1 MARFASDKTSGAM
14 VLIALFAVF
23 PAACQSTP
31 DRAATPGGQGTGDL
45 DFGEDWAGVGGRRRT
60 DGARAARPG
69 DAREHR
75 SDWTIVLNTFS
86 TEGHAQAAANMRLQ
100 VGSID
105 PKLSGARVHTT
116 ARGSMVTYGNY
127 TSAED
132 PAAQA
137 DLKWIKAITIS
148 NRQVFAGAMLTRI
161 TRTDPTIPSDP
172 LELMSVRAR
181 YPDINPL
188 YTLQVA
194 VWGDF
199 ESGKLTLAEIHQHA
213 EAYARRL
220 RTQGLNAYYD
230 HDDDKRL
237 SIVTVGLFDSTAIDP
252 QIGLYSAE
260 VQALMRRFPEHL
272 VNGEPLQELIDR
284 RTGRTRVQ
292 KPKLVRVP

>member
-1 MARFASDKTSGAM
+1 M
-14 VLIALFAVF
+14 VLIALFTVF

-31 DRAATPGGQGTGDL
+31 DRAATPGGQGIGDL
-45 DFGEDWAGVGGRRRT
+45 DLGEDWADVGGRRR
-60 DGARAARPG
+60 DGGRAARSG
-69 DAREHR
+69 DAQQRR
-75 SDWTIVLNTFS
+75 SSWTIVLNTFS
-86 TEGHAQAAANMRLQ
+86 TEGHSQAASNMRLRI
-100 VGSID
+100 GSID
-105 PKLSGARVHTT
+105 PRLSGARVHTK
-116 ARGSMVTYGNY
+116 ARGSMVIYGNY
-127 TSAED
+127 TSAVD

-148 NRQVFAGAMLTRI
+148 NRPVFAGAMLTRI

-181 YPDINPL
+181 YPDIDPL

-213 EAYARRL
+213 ESYARRL
-220 RTQGLNAYYD
+220 RAQGLNAYYD

-237 SIVTVGLFDSTAIDP
+237 SVITVGLFDSTAIESP

-260 VQALMRRFPEHL
+260 VKALMRRFPEHL
-272 VNGEPLQELIDR
+272 VNGEPLLELIDR

-292 KPKLVRVP
+292 RPKLVRVPKMR

>member
-1 MARFASDKTSGAM
+1 M

-31 DRAATPGGQGTGDL
+31 DRAATQGGPRTGGL
-45 DFGEDWAGVGGRRRT
+45 DFGEDWADVGGRGTAGR
-60 DGARAARPG
+60 RAARSG
-69 DAREHR
+69 DAQRR
-75 SDWTIVLNTFS
+75 SNWTIVLNTFS
-86 TEGHAQAAANMRLQ
+86 TEGHSQAASNMRGHI
-100 VGSID
+100 GSID
-105 PKLSGARVHTT
+105 SRLSGARVHTT
-116 ARGSMVTYGNY
+116 ARGSMVTYGSY

-132 PAAQA
+132 AAAQA

-148 NRQVFAGAMLTRI
+148 NRPVFAGAMLTRI
-161 TRTDPTIPSDP
+161 TRKDPTVPSDP

-181 YPDINPL
+181 YPNIDPL

-213 EAYARRL
+213 ESYARRL
-220 RTQGLNAYYD
+220 RAQGLNAYYD

-237 SIVTVGLFDSTAIDP
+237 SVITVGLFDSTAIESP

-260 VQALMRRFPEHL
+260 VKALMRRFPEHL
-272 VNGEPLQELIDR
+272 VNGEPLLEVIDR

-292 KPKLVRVP
+292 RPKLVVVPKMR